1 MNKANRPLLL
11 GVVASLLLS
20 LSTLFAFTADAQPAE
35 SPLPPSFD
43 RMGSPPSGANDW
55 SCIPSAAHPRPVV
68 LVHGTDMD
76 MSSTWSTLSPKLAE
90 QGYCVFALDYG
101 MQSAFWDPS
110 IVAWGVGDIAESA
123 EELSTFVDTVIAST
137 GAPQVDIIGHSQGGV
152 VARQYL
158 KFNGGADAAN
168 PDLNKVDNLI
178 TLGAT
183 NHGTSFNGL
192 QQLFLA
198 AKSLGLPKMISEK
211 LLFGTAGSQQL
222 IGSPF
227 LSRLNADSEALPD
240 VKYTVI
246 ATKFDEIV
254 TPPERTF
261 LNPASGSVDNLW
273 VQDECPTSKATHLG
287 LTSDP
292 TVASMVYSALDPQYT
307 ASETPACS

>member
-1 MNKANRPLLL
+1 M
-11 GVVASLLLS
+11 G
-20 LSTLFAFTADAQPAE
+20 
-35 SPLPPSFD
+35 PP
-43 RMGSPPSGANDW
+43 PPGANDW

-76 MSSTWSTLSPKLAE
+76 MSATWSTLSPELTE

-110 IVAWGVGDIAESA
+110 IVAWGVGDIVESA
-123 EELSTFVDTVIAST
+123 DELSTFVDAVIAST
-137 GAPQVDIIGHSQGGV
+137 GAPQVDIVGHSQGGV

-158 KFNGGADAAN
+158 KFNGGADASA
-168 PDLNKVDNLI
+168 PELNKVDNLI

-198 AKSLGLPKMISEK
+198 AKSLGLPKIISEQ

-240 VKYTVI
+240 VNYTVV

-273 VQDECPTSKATHLG
+273 VQDECPTSKASHLG

-292 TVASMVYSALDPQYT
+292 TVASIVLSALGSEYV
-307 ASETPACS
+307 ASDAPACS